1 MILSR
6 RVDDLIL
13 PATVT
18 RIVALGDPHGDLAG
32 LEVVLGGE
40 ERAGTAILS
49 VGDNIGYAD
58 ANACSEL
65 CRRLATR
72 GIPSVFGNHED
83 WSSDDGELFLM
94 KKPGGTKVLAA
105 DALAF
110 CRARP
115 MRIRITLEKEPGLV
129 VSVVHTLAREV
140 DGRIGWEYV
149 TPVNADVLADEEGAQ
164 VVLCGHSHGPAIYE
178 ISPDGQVHTTHL
190 SLEGD
195 ETASVTSSA
204 GLALRDRLRVAR
216 ADGLPQRARNVR
228 AGDLRVRR
236 SDREDRGDAGR
247 GQGWGERVRNCTAN
261 RMGAKP

>member
-195 ETASVTSSA
+195 ETASVTLRQDWRYVIDCGSLARTGYHNEPGTFALATYGFVDLTERTVGMRAVAKAGESA
-204 GLALRDRLRVAR
+204 
-216 ADGLPQRARNVR
+216 
-228 AGDLRVRR
+228 
-236 SDREDRGDAGR
+236 
-247 GQGWGERVRNCTAN
+247 
-261 RMGAKP
+261 